1 MNYTKED
8 ILKQLE
14 DMKAPTDSVVLV
26 HTSLR
31 AVGQVEGGAKTLL
44 DALIEYF
51 TKDGGLLCVPTH
63 TWHNFGKEY
72 MLDMDKTDTALGAF
86 SDFAAADPRG
96 IRSEHPTHSMMVFGD
111 RKKAEKFV
119 EDEPNIKS
127 YTSPDSCYG
136 KLYSMGGYVLLVGV
150 SHNRNTYLHCVEEML
165 KIPNRM
171 KNEPTRFRIRRKS
184 GEVVERDMYTFKCS
198 FIGDISL
205 RFVKYETPFRYHG
218 CITDGFVG
226 NAPTQLCDARKMKET
241 MELIF
246 NNSKDSDPLDGE
258 LPIEQKLYC
267 TKGGKCERVWFF

>member
-8 ILKQLE
+8 ILSQLKE
-14 DMKAPTDSVVLV
+14 MNAPTDSVVLV

-31 AVGQVEGGAKTLL
+31 AVGPVEGGAKTLL

-51 TKDGGLLCVPTH
+51 TKDGGLLCIPTH

-72 MLDMDKTDTALGAF
+72 VLDMDKTDTALGAF
-86 SDFAAADPRG
+86 SDIAAADSRG

-111 RKKAEKFV
+111 RKKAEDFIK
-119 EDEPNIKS
+119 DEPFIKS

-150 SHNRNTYLHCVEEML
+150 SHNRNTYLHSVEEML
-165 KIPNRM
+165 SIPDRM
-171 KNEPTRFRIRRKS
+171 NETPRHFKIRRKS

-198 FIGDISL
+198 FISDISL
-205 RFVKYETPFRYHG
+205 RFVKYETPFRYHR

-226 NAPTQLCDARKMKET
+226 NAPAQFCNAIKMKET

-246 NNSKDSDPLDGE
+246 NASKDCDPLEGE

-267 TKGGKCERVWFF
+267 TKNGKGERS